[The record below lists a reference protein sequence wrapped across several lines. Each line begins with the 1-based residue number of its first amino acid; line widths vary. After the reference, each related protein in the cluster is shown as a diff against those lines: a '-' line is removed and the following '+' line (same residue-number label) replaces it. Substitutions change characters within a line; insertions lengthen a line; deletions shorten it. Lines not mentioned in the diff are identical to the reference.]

1 LLAGLVLLA
10 ALSLLALAAS
20 GSMLRQQ
27 HMAGN
32 YADGQLARRAAYV
45 AIFRGRQ
52 FLFKIEDEARTR
64 SCLQDCFVSPFDTLI
79 RRASQLPTNPEFE
92 DAAWW
97 RTWALPFG
105 ADPGGDWGS
114 TESWNF
120 GPEPPRFLIEELRF
134 DDLASKQQT
143 TDTPEPDGIGYYRIL
158 ARGVGHA
165 PFSVAVDEAIVARP
179 WFGPD
184 AGDPRNS
191 PEDAFCEAVGAKYD
205 CGLMALR
212 QLR

>member
-10 ALSLLALAAS
+10 ALSLLALAVS

-32 YADGQLARRAAYV
+32 YTDGQLARRAASV
-45 AIFRGRQ
+45 AIFKGRL
-52 FLFKIEDEARTR
+52 FLFKIADEARAR
-64 SCLQDCFVSPFDTLI
+64 SCLHDCFVSPFDTLI
-79 RRASQLPTNPEFE
+79 RRPSELPPNPEFE

-97 RTWALPFG
+97 RIWSLPFG
-105 ADPGGDWGS
+105 ADPGDDSGS
-114 TESWNF
+114 IETWNF

-134 DDLASKQQT
+134 DDLASRQKT
-143 TDTPEPDGIGYYRIL
+143 ADAPEPDGIGYYRIL
-158 ARGVGHA
+158 ARGVGQV

-184 AGDPRNS
+184 ARDQRNS
-191 PEDAFCEAVGAKYD
+191 PEHGFCETVGAKYD